1 MGDRRCPGAGI
12 GVALGGAREEG
23 RARLRRLSDGGG
35 EGGADGRRG
44 RDTLRGR
51 FRRPARRPAVAGA
64 GASASRRLAAA
75 DESASGLLCLGFPC
89 GFTREKPLVRA
100 RGKLP
105 PPPSEAAR
113 LTSAASVRRRRMGVA
128 NCPGADEREGF

>member
-1 MGDRRCPGAGI
+1 MAGEAATHCEAASVGPQI
-12 GVALGGAREEG
+12 ARDG
-23 RARLRRLSDGGG
+23 RAR
-35 EGGADGRRG
+35 RRG
-44 RDTLRGR
+44 RTEI
-51 FRRPARRPAVAGA
+51 
-64 GASASRRLAAA
+64 LAAA